1 MHKKRVNEWR
11 AKENEKEKERRTSV
25 AGTID
30 AGKRRC
36 VIGVLKRKKNKGSIG
51 SSCTV
56 HAHNGG
62 RIAGIWQRTN
72 KYTRQTK
79 RRRPVL
85 HLMARDFEN
94 RIEPARRGR
103 RYDCGGGGG
112 GESRMEMERGPR
124 LLFRDASRELIPRH
138 RIANNRRCSV
148 SRPVTPRV
156 QQRDCSRR
164 ALVSRATV
172 SSPQVAR
179 QNNNIS
185 RELAIDCLF
194 TLRFDNEPCVRGS
207 IVAPRGSLRETR
219 STMAEDRVIV
229 SLRVR

>member
-1 MHKKRVNEWR
+1 
-11 AKENEKEKERRTSV
+11 
-25 AGTID
+25 
-30 AGKRRC
+30 
-36 VIGVLKRKKNKGSIG
+36 
-51 SSCTV
+51 
-56 HAHNGG
+56 
-62 RIAGIWQRTN
+62 
-72 KYTRQTK
+72 
-79 RRRPVL
+79 
-85 HLMARDFEN
+85 
-94 RIEPARRGR
+94 
-103 RYDCGGGGG
+103 
-112 GESRMEMERGPR
+112 MEMERGPR

-179 QNNNIS
+179 RNNNIS

-194 TLRFDNEPCVRGS
+194 TLRFDNEPRACVRGS

>member
-1 MHKKRVNEWR
+1 
-11 AKENEKEKERRTSV
+11 
-25 AGTID
+25 
-30 AGKRRC
+30 
-36 VIGVLKRKKNKGSIG
+36 
-51 SSCTV
+51 
-56 HAHNGG
+56 
-62 RIAGIWQRTN
+62 
-72 KYTRQTK
+72 
-79 RRRPVL
+79 
-85 HLMARDFEN
+85 
-94 RIEPARRGR
+94 
-103 RYDCGGGGG
+103 
-112 GESRMEMERGPR
+112 MEMERGPR

-179 QNNNIS
+179 RNNNIS